1 MLIKVASVSE
11 PTGPTRGK
19 QRLRLSLAAWQQ
31 LTRRIEDPSRL
42 PWPTRLC
49 YGVVGIAHSTL
60 FRMQHA
66 SYEDRI
72 KSTELLPPIFLL
84 GFWRSGTTLLHE
96 LFCCDSQFGFP
107 STYACLNPSHFLLT
121 EPWNR
126 RRPQPLARRPMDD
139 MRYSWISPQEDE
151 FALLA
156 MGARSPYEAL
166 VFPSLMCEAR
176 GLLDLGALPLEE
188 QKQWEETFQYFLRL
202 LTVQQP
208 KRMVLKSPP
217 HGFRLSNLI
226 RLFPKA
232 GYVIIERN
240 PYEIFASNLKLWNK
254 LLDLYSLEPFSQS
267 EIEAFVLAAYRL
279 HEEIIA
285 EEMGHRNAPAMVRVR
300 FEQLVAKPV
309 SEMERLYAEL
319 DLGDFAA
326 VRPRLEEYAARVAGH
341 KRNSFRVSPSQI
353 ERVDA
358 AWGEWIQ
365 KKGYGLS
372 HQHVTVA

>member
-1 MLIKVASVSE
+1 VPE
-11 PTGPTRGK
+11 PTASTRGK
-19 QRLRLSLAAWQQ
+19 QRLRLSRAAWRR
-31 LTRRIEDPSRL
+31 LTRRLDESSPLAWRPQLS
-42 PWPTRLC
+42 
-49 YGVVGIAHSTL
+49 YGLAGIGHSAL
-60 FRMQHA
+60 FRIQHA

-72 KSTELLPPIFLL
+72 QSTEPLPPIFLL

-96 LFCCDSQFGFP
+96 LFCCDSRFGFP

-121 EPWNR
+121 ERWNR
-126 RRPQPLARRPMDD
+126 RHPQPLARRPMDD

-166 VFPSLMCEAR
+166 IFPSLMREAR
-176 GLLDLGALPLEE
+176 SLLDLRGYSRQE
-188 QKQWEETFQYFLRL
+188 QERWEEAFQYFLRL

-217 HGFRLSNLI
+217 HGFRLSSLV
-226 RLFPKA
+226 RLFPQA
-232 GYVIIERN
+232 CYVMIERN
-240 PYEIFASNLKLWNK
+240 PYEIFASNLKLWNT
-254 LLDLYSLEPFSQS
+254 LLDLYSLEPVSQS
-267 EIEAFVLAAYRL
+267 EIEAFVLAAYGL

-285 EEMGHRNAPAMVRVR
+285 EQMRRPNAPALPRVR
-300 FEQLVAKPV
+300 FEQLVAEPV

-319 DLGDFAA
+319 DLGDFRL
-326 VRPRLEEYAARVAGH
+326 VRARLEQYVARAAAH

-365 KKGYGLS
+365 KKGYRLS
-372 HQHVTVA
+372 DRYVTVA